1 MLMLSILLGSL
12 GLVIGSIA
20 AAVAICW
27 AGWTLFRLV
36 RHPQWGAL
44 AIVTVLL
51 VLFPKSFQNNE
62 LVRTA
67 IVFAGVAAIALL
79 FVGRDAP
86 TPGALRR
93 DRSADRQNIPNP
105 AREEKI
111 VSTSPLRRRY
121 PVLIACMGEARQP
134 SAREVKSV
142 AKRILREA
150 FPERE
155 AHPQDGTRLY
165 RDMLRA
171 ARATLGISTLGMR
184 SGPALNRRGKDD
196 Q

>member
-1 MLMLSILLGSL
+1 MLILSILFGSL

-27 AGWTLFRLV
+27 TGWTLFRLV

-44 AIVTVLL
+44 AVVTVLL
-51 VLFPKSFQNNE
+51 VLFPKSFQNSE

-86 TPGALRR
+86 TPEQLGR
-93 DRSADRQNIPNP
+93 DRSADRQKTPNL
-105 AREEKI
+105 ATEQTI
-111 VSTSPLRRRY
+111 MSTTPFRRRY
-121 PVLIACMGEARQP
+121 PVLIACMGGARQP

-155 AHPQDGTRLY
+155 DHRQSGTRLY
-165 RDMLRA
+165 REMLRA
-171 ARATLGISTLGMR
+171 ARATLGMR
-184 SGPALNRRGKDD
+184 SRPALNQERDG
-196 Q
+196 

>member
-27 AGWTLFRLV
+27 VGWTLFRLV

-44 AIVTVLL
+44 AVVIVLL
-51 VLFPKSFQNNE
+51 LLFPKYFQNSE
-62 LVRTA
+62 LARTA
-67 IVFAGVAAIALL
+67 IVFAGVAAIALF
-79 FVGRDAP
+79 FVGSDAP
-86 TPGALRR
+86 PPKTPGR
-93 DRSADRQNIPNP
+93 DRSADRPKIPGS

-111 VSTSPLRRRY
+111 MLSSPLRRRY
-121 PVLIACMGEARQP
+121 PVLIACMGEARRP
-134 SAREVKSV
+134 SACEVKSV

-155 AHPQDGTRLY
+155 ARRQSGTRLY

-171 ARATLGISTLGMR
+171 ARATLGM
-184 SGPALNRRGKDD
+184 GPRPAFKQERDG
-196 Q
+196 

>member
-27 AGWTLFRLV
+27 TGWTLFRLV

-44 AIVTVLL
+44 TVVIVLL
-51 VLFPKSFQNNE
+51 LLFPKSFQNSE

-86 TPGALRR
+86 TPGPVGR
-93 DRSADRQNIPNP
+93 DRSAERQKSPDS

-111 VSTSPLRRRY
+111 MSSSPLRRKY
-121 PVLIACMGEARQP
+121 PVLIACMGEAKRP

-142 AKRILREA
+142 AKRIMREA
-150 FPERE
+150 FPEHEVRR
-155 AHPQDGTRLY
+155 QSGTQLY

-171 ARATLGISTLGMR
+171 ARATLGMGPR
-184 SGPALNRRGKDD
+184 SALKQEQDG
-196 Q
+196 